1 MNCCSRDDN
10 SHGNIIRRT
19 PAQPLCVWQEQNII
33 YVPQDESIYC
43 MLSDADN
50 VVYECM
56 GCVYYPVCLGE
67 CPAIRLKNKQQ
78 GKTFVCNASVKEHI
92 EFAIKDYCLRT
103 INNKKLS

>member
-56 GCVYYPVCLGE
+56 VSANGVVVLPSDLHGQFELLIQMNDVSYKGE
-67 CPAIRLKNKQQ
+67 ISL
-78 GKTFVCNASVKEHI
+78 
-92 EFAIKDYCLRT
+92 
-103 INNKKLS
+103 

>member
-56 GCVYYPVCLGE
+56 VPANGVVVLPSDLHGQFELLIQMYP
-67 CPAIRLKNKQQ
+67 IRVKSVFNSKN
-78 GKTFVCNASVKEHI
+78 
-92 EFAIKDYCLRT
+92 R
-103 INNKKLS
+103 